1 MKKCLSLILSFS
13 MLSAPAVG
21 VCAEEKCEFYVD
33 AKAVEG
39 GNGSIDSPF
48 SSIAEAQEAVRALK
62 KNGTYPKGGVTV
74 TIRGGN
80 YTVADAIT
88 FGKEDSGEN
97 GAPVVYRAYPLE
109 EVNIVG
115 GTELKLGDCK
125 ISDSS
130 AIPSSAKGKVY
141 SYNLRDN
148 NIAAYDKL
156 YVTGHSIWALSENWP
171 EISLE
176 PLSTPEVFYNDE
188 VTTVARYPNGDEY
201 LRVGAVK
208 NDGYLRDKNNVP
220 PLKDAPTMIFGVNVS
235 QERLENWS
243 RESDGWMFGYWRYD
257 WSDQTTPIKK
267 VNTSDMTVESE
278 YPSGFGCVEG
288 QRFYVYNMMCE
299 LDSPGEWFYDKNTGE
314 FYIYPKDNNPESR
327 ILLGFSSNNLIKM
340 QNCSNIEIRDLN
352 FAGTRSSG
360 ISVLDSEN
368 IKLFGNTVK
377 NVSGN
382 GINVYTSKNITI
394 DSSHIYNVGG
404 RGIAAECGNEQTLE
418 PGNVLVINNWI
429 HNFGRLNKTYYGA
442 LTISGCGNTARFN
455 TFYDGPH
462 LAIQFSGLEQTIE
475 YNDIS
480 NVLKEAADMGACY
493 TGRSLVKRGTV
504 LRGNIIHDI
513 NSNSD
518 HSGQYG
524 IYLDDVQSG
533 VSVVQNL
540 FYNIDGSGV
549 FVNGGRDNSVTDNVF
564 VNNKSS
570 SILVSAIGVGYG
582 IGYLPNLGIP
592 DISNYKPNEAYMKF
606 PHLAELAEDDNPV
619 APKYN
624 VVKDNVSCKVGKIID
639 LQPMSTGVTVAM
651 MKNWS
656 EYDDGITVGMNV
668 FEDPDNE
675 NYKIAADLSKKLPG
689 FETVDYNKAGLITS
703 RLKNTL
709 SDDAVVLSVGKPC
722 AYVNWNKKLIDENNI
737 DITPKIKDNLTY
749 VPIRFLGE
757 MLGADVDY
765 NDGKIVIEYN
775 GKKLELE
782 KDSDKAV
789 IDGAEITLP
798 GACFI
803 ENSRTLVPL
812 RSISDL
818 FGKKVFWDDSGVI
831 VISSKDMEDLLD
843 EDMIQNLS
851 DRL

>member
-1 MKKCLSLILSFS
+1 MKKYLSLILSLS
-13 MLSAPAVG
+13 MMAAFTFNVH
-21 VCAEEKCEFYVD
+21 AEEKCEYFVD
-33 AKAVEG
+33 AKAQSG
-39 GNGSIDSPF
+39 GDGSIDNPF
-48 SSIAEAQEAVRALK
+48 STISAAQEMIKTLK
-62 KNGTYPKGGVTV
+62 MNGTYPKNGVTV

-80 YTVADAIT
+80 YPVAEAIA
-88 FGKEDSGEN
+88 FDKDDSGEN
-97 GAPVVYRAYPLE
+97 GAPVIYRSYPLE

-115 GTELKLGDCK
+115 GTEITLGDCK
-125 ISDSS
+125 LSDSGD
-130 AIPSSAKGKVY
+130 IPAEAKGKVY

-148 NIAAYDKL
+148 NIAAYDGL
-156 YVTGHSIWALSENWP
+156 YVTGHSIWSLNGFWP
-171 EISLE
+171 EISVD

-188 VTTVARYPNGDEY
+188 ITTIARYPNGDEY
-201 LRVGAVK
+201 LRVGEVK
-208 NDGYLRDKNNVP
+208 NDGYVKDKNNVP
-220 PLKDAPTMIFGVNVS
+220 PLKEAPTMIFGVNVS
-235 QERLENWS
+235 KERLENWS
-243 RESDGWMFGYWRYD
+243 KETDGWMFGYWRYD

-267 VNTSDMTVESE
+267 TDINDMTIESE

-299 LDSPGEWFYDKNTGE
+299 LDSPGEWFYDKKSGE
-314 FYIYPKDNNPESR
+314 FYIYPKDTNPESK
-327 ILLGFSSNNLIKM
+327 ILLGFSSNNLIKIT
-340 QNCSNIEIRDLN
+340 NCSNIEIRDLN

-360 ISVLDSEN
+360 ISIGDSEN
-368 IKLFGNTVK
+368 IKLFGNTIK

-382 GINVYTSKNITI
+382 GINVYASKNITI

-404 RGIAAECGNEQTLE
+404 RGISAECGNEETLDA
-418 PGNVLVINNWI
+418 GNVLVTNNWI

-493 TGRSLVKRGTV
+493 TGRSLVKRGTIF
-504 LRGNIIHDI
+504 RGNIIHDI
-513 NSNSD
+513 TSNSD

-533 VSVVQNL
+533 VSIEQNL

-549 FVNGGRDNSVTDNVF
+549 FVNGGRDNTVTDNVF
-564 VNNKSS
+564 VNNTSS

-582 IGYLPNLGIP
+582 LGYLPNLGIP
-592 DISNYKPNEAYMKF
+592 DISNFKPNEAYMKF
-606 PHLAELAEDDNPV
+606 PHLAELKDDDNPI

-624 VVKDNVSCKVGKIID
+624 VIKDNVSCKVGKVID
-639 LQPMSTGVTVAM
+639 LQPMSDGVTVAM

-656 EYDDGITVGMNV
+656 EYDDGITVGMNT
-668 FEDPDNE
+668 FEDPENE
-675 NYKIAADLSKKLPG
+675 NYRIIADLSKKLPG

-703 RLKNTL
+703 RLKNAL
-709 SDDAVVLSVGKPC
+709 SNDAVVLAIGKPC
-722 AYVNWNKKLIDENNI
+722 AYVNWNKRLIDENNI
-737 DITPKIKDNLTY
+737 GITPKIKDNLTY

-757 MLGADVDY
+757 MLGAEVDY
-765 NDGKIVIEYN
+765 DNGKIFIEYD

-782 KDSDKAV
+782 KNSDKAL
-789 IDGAEITLP
+789 IDGREITLP
-798 GACFI
+798 GACVV

-812 RSISDL
+812 RAISDL
-818 FGKKVFWDDSGVI
+818 FEKKVFWDDLGVI
-831 VISSKDMEDLLD
+831 VISSKDMEDVLD
-843 EDMIQNLS
+843 EDMIQNLF